1 MPVPHH
7 SGRLHFGPFDFAPTT
22 GELASNGQS
31 TSLQPQPAKLLQI
44 LISCAGE
51 LVTREELRQHLWPD
65 GTIVDFDQAL
75 NYSIR
80 QIRTALGESAGEPV
94 YIETLPKRGYRFI
107 ATVTVPPTQI
117 PQPKTRLHLYSL
129 AAALVVLI
137 VGFYLYSSSRKP
149 GPLGK
154 PQALDLHTYNLYLKA
169 VSMKDQLSRNGA
181 EQSAK
186 AFEEVIRRAPGYA
199 PAHAG
204 LANTWATFPFLRK
217 TPPKETLNKA
227 AEIARRAIALDPSLA
242 EAHSALAHAYFNL
255 WKWPEA
261 EAEFKHALSLDPNS
275 ATTLQLFAIC
285 LATRGRFDEA
295 LQKAQSAA
303 VLAPTSGLIAYTIAT
318 VYFHAGHYD
327 QAIDAGRRTIDLDRG
342 FAGAYNILSRAYAM
356 KGMFQE
362 AIASHAEWVKFGSE
376 RAGPLWAAHLQAV
389 SGNKA
394 EAIRML
400 RQIEKGIQNNA
411 PQPLPYAIALLDCG
425 EIDHGFDALHNSLKA
440 HLVSIIWLKATPE
453 LRKWQNDPRYL
464 SAVALLDQETLNAS
478 ARPTSTRD

>member
-1 MPVPHH
+1 MHAPRHP
-7 SGRLHFGPFDFAPTT
+7 GRFHFGRFEFDPTT

-31 TSLQPQPAKLLQI
+31 SSLQPQPARLLQI
-44 LISCAGE
+44 LISRAGE

-80 QIRTALGESAGEPV
+80 QIRTALGESAGEPL

-107 ATVTVPPTQI
+107 ATVTVPSAQTQH
-117 PQPKTRLHLYSL
+117 PKPWLYLYSL
-129 AAALVVLI
+129 AAALVLLI
-137 VGFYLYSSSRKP
+137 AGFYLYSSSRKP

-154 PQALDLHTYNLYLKA
+154 PQALDLDTYNLYLKA

-186 AFEEVIRRAPGYA
+186 AFEEVIRRAPTYA

-204 LANTWATFPFLRK
+204 LANTLATFPFVRK
-217 TPPKETLNKA
+217 APPKQTLNKA

-255 WKWPEA
+255 WKWREA
-261 EAEFKHALSLDPNS
+261 EAEFRTALKLNPNS
-275 ATTLQLFAIC
+275 ATTLQLFAVC

-295 LQKAQSAA
+295 LLSAEA
-303 VLAPTSGLIAYTIAT
+303 AAKLAPTSGLIAFTITT
-318 VYFHAGHYD
+318 VHFHAGHYD
-327 QAIDAGRRTIDLDRG
+327 QAIEAGRRTIDIDRG
-342 FAGAYNILSRAYAM
+342 FSAVHTIMSRAYAM
-356 KGMFQE
+356 KGMFSE
-362 AIASHAEWVKFGSE
+362 ALASHAEWAKFGSE
-376 RAGPLWAAHLQAV
+376 RSGHYWAAHIKAV

-400 RQIEKGIQNNA
+400 RQAEKSIQNDA
-411 PQPLPYAIALLDCG
+411 PQPLPYAITLFDCG
-425 EIDHGFDALHNSLKA
+425 EIDRGFDALHKSLQA
-440 HLVSIIWLKATPE
+440 HLTSIIWLKATPE
-453 LRKWQNDPRYL
+453 LHKWQNDPRYL
-464 SAVALLDQETLNAS
+464 SALALLDQETLNAS
-478 ARPTSTRD
+478 ASPTSPRD